1 LQKRVVLKSFQNLLL
16 LENLY
21 RLRALGFE
29 YIDPFFINQKSQNE
43 KPNTLNTLAKSISTC
58 HLCDLNKSRTQ
69 SMSGYGNLNAD
80 IMIIDYSVSLGEDA
94 SNSYYCG
101 RSGEIL
107 KNMIENVLELK
118 VEDVYF
124 THAIK
129 CKPLNSKMPSDSEW
143 DSCKNYLFSQIE
155 FVKPKV
161 VVTLGKDAYAK
172 TTSESDNF
180 QSVRGHVI
188 DFKNYKLVPIFHPN
202 HLLRNPDDKKIAFND
217 LKTIKSLLS

>member
-1 LQKRVVLKSFQNLLL
+1 MKSFQNLLL

-29 YIDPFFINQKSQNE
+29 YIDPFSINQKTQNE
-43 KPNTLNTLAKSISTC
+43 KPKTINALAKNISTC
-58 HLCDLNKSRTQ
+58 YLCDLSKSRTQ
-69 SMSGYGNLNAD
+69 SMSGYGNPNAD
-80 IMIIDYSVSLGEDA
+80 IMIIDYAVSLSEDS
-94 SNSYYCG
+94 SNSYYTG

-129 CKPLNSKMPSDSEW
+129 CKPLNSKTPSDSEW
-143 DSCKNYLFSQIE
+143 DSCKNHLFSQIE
-155 FVKPKV
+155 FINPKV

-172 TTSESDNF
+172 VTSENDNF

-188 DFKNYKLVPIFHPN
+188 DFKNYKLVPIHHPN

-217 LKTIKSLLS
+217 LKTIKSCI

>member
-1 LQKRVVLKSFQNLLL
+1 MKSFQNLLL

-29 YIDPFFINQKSQNE
+29 YIDQFSINQKTQNS
-43 KPNTLNTLAKSISTC
+43 KPLTINELSKEVSTC
-58 HLCDLNKSRTQ
+58 YLCDLSKSRTQ
-69 SMSGYGNLNAD
+69 SMSGYGNSNAD
-80 IMIIDYSVSLGEDA
+80 VMIIDYSVSLGEDNT
-94 SNSYYCG
+94 NSYYCG
-101 RSGEIL
+101 RSGDIL

-118 VEDVYF
+118 IEDVYF

-129 CKPLNSKMPSDSEW
+129 CKPLNSKTPSESEW

-172 TTSESDNF
+172 VTSENDNF
-180 QSVRGHVI
+180 QNVRGHVI
-188 DFKNYKLVPIFHPN
+188 DFKSYKLVPIYHPN
-202 HLLRNPDDKKIAFND
+202 YLLRNPDDKKIAFND
-217 LKTIKSLLS
+217 LKTIKSLLK